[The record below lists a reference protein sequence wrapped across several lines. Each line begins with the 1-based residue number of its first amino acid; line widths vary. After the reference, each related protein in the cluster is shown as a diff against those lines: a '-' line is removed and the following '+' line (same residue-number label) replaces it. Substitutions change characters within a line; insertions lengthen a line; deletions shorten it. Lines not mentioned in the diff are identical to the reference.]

1 MLKFAKK
8 IQIDKKRRQ
17 ANIVGC
23 NLNVGIRQKKNER
36 QSVIWFQIQ
45 QSADWKKKQCDWVQE
60 INSAKNRRESH
71 MHGFDWLQQITN
83 WQRKKG
89 NQYDWVQLAF
99 SLWFFSE
106 GILAEARK
114 TLTSCG
120 NGSQLTIDH
129 LQWQWQ
135 WQWQATPLAVAIKMA
150 IAKVMAIAMAM
161 ATTMAFV
168 SESCSSC
175 NS

>member
-1 MLKFAKK
+1 M
-8 IQIDKKRRQ
+8 
-17 ANIVGC
+17 
-23 NLNVGIRQKKNER
+23 
-36 QSVIWFQIQ
+36 
-45 QSADWKKKQCDWVQE
+45 
-60 INSAKNRRESH
+60 
-71 MHGFDWLQQITN
+71 
-83 WQRKKG
+83 
-89 NQYDWVQLAF
+89 QLAF

-135 WQWQATPLAVAIKMA
+135 WQWSRQAAPLAVAINMA
-150 IAKVMAIAMAM
+150 IVKVMAMEMAM

-168 SESCSSC
+168 SEVCSPAVFLLFLNFGICYQTQTSE
-175 NS
+175 